1 MIRPGVRAFA
11 VDLWSRRRG
20 LTTAD
25 RPEAGWTCDRSSCRP
40 ETPEAGPV
48 ALWWGR
54 EAPDAEQMADLC
66 RAASVV
72 SVRAAVAA
80 LPASCDGRLVLD
92 GVDFTR
98 GGAVELWRDGV
109 DRWKAVW
116 TADVRG
122 DRPWA
127 RQPDPDLSDSGA

>member
-1 MIRPGVRAFA
+1 
-11 VDLWSRRRG
+11 
-20 LTTAD
+20 
-25 RPEAGWTCDRSSCRP
+25 
-40 ETPEAGPV
+40 
-48 ALWWGR
+48 
-54 EAPDAEQMADLC
+54 
-66 RAASVV
+66 
-72 SVRAAVAA
+72 
-80 LPASCDGRLVLD
+80 VLD